1 MRRNALLKLLE
12 WKDSNRRKPLIIRGA
27 RQVGKSWLMKEEFA
41 KKYYDD
47 YIYISFD
54 KELEAKKI
62 FAETKDPKILLERI
76 SLYKN
81 KPILSEKTLLI
92 FDEIQDC
99 PEAIGSLK
107 YFNEEANE
115 YHIVSAG
122 SLLGTYLAKDTSFPV
137 GKVNLLSLYP
147 LTFDEFLEEV
157 DEGMYKYYQS
167 ITSPEDYVEAF
178 HDKMLEIFRKYL
190 IVGGMPEC
198 VKSWVSNKNPQEVL
212 EIQKELVRIYES
224 DFLKHNNKISSG
236 KILQVFRNIIPQLA
250 KENNEKFVYSILR
263 KGARGREYEDAIEWL
278 ITSGLSFKVNNITTP
293 EYPLKTYEQQNI
305 FKLFL
310 LDVGLLKYMAGLDNS
325 SILLDDAFNFKGQL
339 MENYVLEQLAP
350 QMDFTPNYYAMGK
363 DFEIDFIIQKESAVV
378 PLEVKAGLNKRA
390 SSFKRYIEKHNP
402 KIAIR
407 FSSNGYVKDGEITN
421 IPLYLASKTMELL
434 KLC

>member
-1 MRRNALLKLLE
+1 MRRNALSKLLE
-12 WKDSNRRKPLIIRGA
+12 WKDSSRRKPLIIKGA
-27 RQVGKSWLMKEEFA
+27 RQVGKSWLMEEEFA

-54 KELEAKKI
+54 KESEAKKI
-62 FAETKDPKILLERI
+62 FAETKDPKVLLERI

-81 KPILSEKTLLI
+81 KPILPEKTLLI

-107 YFNEEANE
+107 YFNEDSNE
-115 YHIVSAG
+115 YHIISAG

-137 GKVNLLSLYP
+137 GKVNLMYLYP

-167 ITSPEDYVEAF
+167 IESPADYVEAF

-198 VKSWVSNKNPQEVL
+198 VKSWVSNKNPQEII

-224 DFLKHNNKISSG
+224 DFLKHNKKISGG

-250 KENNEKFVYSILR
+250 KENNEKFVYSVL
-263 KGARGREYEDAIEWL
+263 KSGARGREFEDAVEWL
-278 ITSGLSFKVNNITTP
+278 ITSGISFKVNNITTP
-293 EYPLKTYEQQNI
+293 KYPLKTYEQHNI

-325 SILLDDAFNFKGQL
+325 SILLDEAFGFKGQL
-339 MENYVLEQLAP
+339 MENYVLEQLVP

-363 DFEIDFIIQKESAVV
+363 DFEIDFIIQKDSLVV

-390 SSFKRYIEKHNP
+390 NSFKKYIIENNP
-402 KIAIR
+402 EIAVR
-407 FSSNGYVKDGEITN
+407 FSSNGYVKDGAITN

-434 KLC
+434 K

>member
-1 MRRNALLKLLE
+1 MRRNALSKLLE
-12 WKDSNRRKPLIIRGA
+12 WKQSSRRKPLIIKGA
-27 RQVGKSWLMKEEFA
+27 RQVGKSWLMVEFA
-41 KKYYDD
+41 KKNYDD

-54 KELEAKKI
+54 KEMDAKKI

-81 KPILSEKTLLI
+81 KPILPKKTLLI

-115 YHIVSAG
+115 YHIISAG

-137 GKVNLLSLYP
+137 GKVNLLNLYP

-167 ITSPEDYVEAF
+167 INSPSDYVEAF
-178 HDKMLEIFRKYL
+178 HDRMLELLRKYL

-198 VKSWVSNKNPQEVL
+198 VKSWVTNKNPQEVL
-212 EIQKELVRIYES
+212 EIQKELVAIYES
-224 DFLKHNNKISSG
+224 DFLKHNKTISGG

-250 KENNEKFVYSILR
+250 KENNEKFVYSVL
-263 KGARGREYEDAIEWL
+263 KSGARGKDFEDAIEWL

-293 EYPLKTYEQQNI
+293 EYPLKTYEQHNV

-310 LDVGLLKYMAGLDNS
+310 LDVGLLKYMAGLDNR
-325 SILLDDAFNFKGQL
+325 SILLDESFKFKGQL
-339 MENYVLEQLAP
+339 MENYVLEQLVP

-363 DFEIDFIIQKESAVV
+363 DFEIDFIVQKDSLIV
-378 PLEVKAGLNKRA
+378 PIEVKSGLNKRA
-390 SSFKRYIEKHNP
+390 SSFKRYIEKNKP
-402 KIAIR
+402 KIAVR
-407 FSSNGYVKDGEITN
+407 FNSNGYIKNGEITN
-421 IPLYLASKTMELL
+421 IPLYLVSKMMKLL
-434 KLC
+434 K

>member
-1 MRRNALLKLLE
+1 MRRNALSKLLE
-12 WKDSNRRKPLIIRGA
+12 WKDSNRRKPLIIKGA
-27 RQVGKSWLMKEEFA
+27 RQVGKSWLMEEEFA

-54 KELEAKKI
+54 KESEAKKI

-81 KPILSEKTLLI
+81 KPILPEKTLLI

-99 PEAIGSLK
+99 PEAIGCLK

-115 YHIVSAG
+115 YHIISAG
-122 SLLGTYLAKDTSFPV
+122 SLLGTYLAKDISFPV
-137 GKVNLLSLYP
+137 GKVNLMDLYP

-157 DEGMYKYYQS
+157 DEGMYKYYKT
-167 ITSPEDYVEAF
+167 ITSPENYVEAF
-178 HDKMLEIFRKYL
+178 HDRMLELFRKYL
-190 IVGGMPEC
+190 IIGGMPEC

-212 EIQKELVRIYES
+212 EIQKELIRIYES
-224 DFLKHNNKISSG
+224 DFLKHNKKISGG
-236 KILQVFRNIIPQLA
+236 KILQVFRNIISQLA
-250 KENNEKFVYSILR
+250 KENNEKFVYSIMR
-263 KGARGREYEDAIEWL
+263 TGARGKDYEDAIEWL

-293 EYPLKTYEQQNI
+293 EYPLKTYEQHNI

-325 SILLDDAFNFKGQL
+325 SILLDEAFKFKGQL

-350 QMDFTPNYYAMGK
+350 QMDFTPNYYSMGK
-363 DFEIDFIIQKESAVV
+363 DFEIDFIIQKDSLVV
-378 PLEVKAGLNKRA
+378 PIEVKAGLNKRA
-390 SSFKRYIEKHNP
+390 SSFKRYIEKNNP
-402 KIAIR
+402 KIAVR
-407 FSSNGYVKDGEITN
+407 FSSNGYVKNGEITN

-434 KLC
+434 K

>member
-1 MRRNALLKLLE
+1 MRRNALSELLE
-12 WKDSNRRKPLIIRGA
+12 WKDSDRRKPLIIKGA
-27 RQVGKSWLMKEEFA
+27 RQVGKSWLMEEFA
-41 KKYYDD
+41 KNYYDD

-54 KELEAKKI
+54 KESQAKKI
-62 FAETKDPKILLERI
+62 FTETKDPKILLERI

-81 KPILSEKTLLI
+81 KPILPEKTLVI

-99 PEAIGSLK
+99 PQAIGSLK

-115 YHIVSAG
+115 YHIISAG
-122 SLLGTYLAKDTSFPV
+122 SLIGTYLAKDTSFPV
-137 GKVNLLSLYP
+137 GKVNLIDLYP

-157 DEGMYKYYQS
+157 DEGMYKYYKT
-167 ITSPEDYVEAF
+167 INSPENYAEAF
-178 HDKMLEIFRKYL
+178 HNRMLELFRQYL
-190 IVGGMPEC
+190 IIGGMPEC
-198 VKSWVSNKNPQEVL
+198 VKSWVNNKNPQEVL

-224 DFLKHNNKISSG
+224 DFLKHNKKISGG

-250 KENNEKFVYSILR
+250 KENNEKFVYSVMR
-263 KGARGREYEDAIEWL
+263 TGARGKDYEDAIEWL

-293 EYPLKTYEQQNI
+293 EYPLKTYEQHNI

-325 SILLDDAFNFKGQL
+325 SILLDEPFKFKSQL

-350 QMDFTPNYYAMGK
+350 QMDFTPNYYAMGRN
-363 DFEIDFIIQKESAVV
+363 FEINFIIQKDSLVV
-378 PLEVKAGLNKRA
+378 PIEVKSGLNKKA
-390 SSFKRYIEKHNP
+390 NSFKRYIEKNNTR
-402 KIAIR
+402 IAVR
-407 FSSNGYVKDGEITN
+407 FSSNGYVKNGEITN

-434 KLC
+434 K